1 MIKVECPECGEQ
13 FEAESDALF
22 LFNRL
27 YCSACDALLEVI
39 EEDPLVLEVVDE
51 DYSDAEDAEEE
62 EEDTWA
68 DE

>member
-1 MIKVECPECGEQ
+1 VVKVECPECGEQ
-13 FEAESDALF
+13 FETESDSLF

-39 EEDPLVLEVVDE
+39 EEDPLVLEAVDE
-51 DYSDAEDAEEE
+51 DYDDPDDAAEE
-62 EEDTWA
+62 DSNWA

>member
-1 MIKVECPECGEQ
+1 VIRVECPECGEQ
-13 FEAESDALF
+13 FETESEALF
-22 LFNRL
+22 LFNRI

-51 DYSDAEDAEEE
+51 EYHDSEDDAEDA
-62 EEDTWA
+62 DWT